1 MTLVRILTVRV
12 EAALFFR
19 SSSPLSM
26 VPARWFRRSAA
37 LIALVMTGL
46 SAAQATPRSALSS
59 PAPDTTA
66 LGVVWTPPAQ
76 PDSALRELAR
86 IDALGATAVR
96 LMRLPTDT
104 VAARADS
111 LGLDLY
117 VDLPVAHVSARQL
130 PDTLAQAAPTWE
142 RLQALARRH
151 PSITHVGLAR
161 IADTTVPSACETL
174 RRWTDR
180 VHAGAAAL
188 RTYYVTPFSAAADQ
202 CAEAVDRPLLD
213 VRNHPAPAERW
224 HQWRAHSASA
234 GIGAVGTWV
243 DPAAESGL
251 RVPRSPERQARYLE
265 GALSPLLDS
274 TRRSPSVLFVFR
286 WQDRPL
292 LSSRRYGVHAS
303 DGTARPGARV
313 VEGVYTGTQ
322 DVFAFPTG
330 TAPAAGSYGLV
341 LLGWG
346 LVALLGVLYARSLFV
361 RRTVARYFTAP
372 GFYRDALR
380 DGRDLAPGTNGLLL
394 GTVAGALGIAAVCV
408 ARQGAA
414 HPGTDRVLA
423 ALPHAVRGA
432 VAGGIEHPVWA
443 GVAVGGTALGLLG
456 LWMGALVLAAR
467 GWTRLSVA
475 QGLVLIVWP
484 SWPALLILPVALA
497 TGPEAPVSPP
507 LFALLLLG
515 GGSLALV
522 YKTGR
527 VLFDYWSIT
536 GVPGW
541 VLVPLSLLSPFALAS
556 ATVLVLAMRYGVSF
570 AFLWHLATRT

>member
-1 MTLVRILTVRV
+1 
-12 EAALFFR
+12 
-19 SSSPLSM
+19 M

-37 LIALVMTGL
+37 LIVLVMTGL
-46 SAAQATPRSALSS
+46 AAAAQATPKSALSS

-66 LGVVWTPPAQ
+66 LGVVWTPPTQ

-86 IDALGATAVR
+86 IDALGATALR
-96 LMRLPTDT
+96 LTRLPTDT

-111 LGLDLY
+111 LGLNLY
-117 VDLPVAHVSARQL
+117 VDLPVAHVSAQQL
-130 PDTLAQAAPTWE
+130 PDTLAQAAPALE
-142 RLQALARRH
+142 RLRTLAQQH

-174 RRWTDR
+174 RQWTDR

-188 RTYYVTPFSAAADQ
+188 RTYYVTPFSAAADR
-202 CAEAVDRPLLD
+202 CVEAVDRPLLD
-213 VRNHPAPAERW
+213 VRNHPAPADRW
-224 HQWRAHSASA
+224 HQWRDRTASA
-234 GIGAVGTWV
+234 GLGAVGTWV
-243 DPAAESGL
+243 APAAESGL
-251 RVPRSPERQARYLE
+251 RVPHSPERQARDLE
-265 GALSPLLDS
+265 GALSSVLDS
-274 TRRSPSVLFVFR
+274 TRRSPPVLFVYR

-292 LSSRRYGVHAS
+292 LSSRRYGLHAS

-313 VEGVYTGTQ
+313 IEGVYTGTR
-322 DVFAFPTG
+322 DVFAFPNG
-330 TAPAAGSYGLV
+330 AAPAAGPYGLV

-394 GTVAGALGIAAVCV
+394 GVVAGVLGITAVCV

-432 VAGGIEHPVWA
+432 VAGGIDHPVWM

-467 GWTRLSVA
+467 LQTRLSLA
-475 QGLVLIVWP
+475 QGLVLVTWP
-484 SWPALLILPVALA
+484 CWPALPALPLALA
-497 TGPEAPVSPP
+497 AGPDAPLS
-507 LFALLLLG
+507 LFRLAVLLLIGGGLALL
-515 GGSLALV
+515 
-522 YKTGR
+522 YTTGR

-541 VLVPLSLLSPFALAS
+541 VLIPLSLLSPLALVS

-570 AFLWHLATRT
+570 AFLWHLATLT

>member
-1 MTLVRILTVRV
+1 MI
-12 EAALFFR
+12 
-19 SSSPLSM
+19 
-26 VPARWFRRSAA
+26 PARWFRRSAI
-37 LIALVMTGL
+37 LIVLVMTGL
-46 SAAQATPRSALSS
+46 AAAHATPRSAPSS
-59 PAPDTTA
+59 PAPGTTA

-96 LMRLPTDT
+96 LTRLPTDT

-130 PDTLAQAAPTWE
+130 PDTLAQAAPTLE
-142 RLQALARRH
+142 HLQALARQH

-180 VHAGAAAL
+180 VHAGAATL

-213 VRNHPAPAERW
+213 VRNHRAPAKRW
-224 HQWRAHSASA
+224 HQWRAHSASV
-234 GIGAVGTWV
+234 GLGAVGTWV
-243 DPAAESGL
+243 APAAESGL
-251 RVPRSPERQARYLE
+251 RVPHSPERQARDLE
-265 GALSPLLDS
+265 GALSSLLDS
-274 TRRSPSVLFVFR
+274 TRRSPPVLFVFR

-292 LSSRRYGVHAS
+292 LSSRRYGLHEA
-303 DGTARPGARV
+303 DGTPRPAARV
-313 VEGVYTGTQ
+313 VRGLYTGTQ
-322 DVFAFPTG
+322 NAFAFSQG
-330 TAPAAGSYGLV
+330 TTPLPGGYGLV

-361 RRTVARYFTAP
+361 RHTVARYFTAP

-380 DGRDLAPGTNGLLL
+380 DGRDLAPRTNGLLL
-394 GTVAGALGIAAVCV
+394 GVVAGALGITAVCV

-423 ALPHAVRGA
+423 ALPHALQGA
-432 VAGGIEHPVWA
+432 VAGGIEHPAWM

-456 LWMGALVLAAR
+456 LWMGAFVLAAR
-467 GWTRLSVA
+467 GWTRLSGA

-484 SWPALLILPVALA
+484 SWPALLILPIALA
-497 TGPEAPVSPP
+497 TGPDAPVSPS
-507 LFALLLLG
+507 LSALLLLG
-515 GGSLALV
+515 GGGLALV
-522 YKTGR
+522 YETRR

-541 VLVPLSLLSPFALAS
+541 VLVPLSLLSPLALVS

-570 AFLWHLATRT
+570 AFLWHLATLT